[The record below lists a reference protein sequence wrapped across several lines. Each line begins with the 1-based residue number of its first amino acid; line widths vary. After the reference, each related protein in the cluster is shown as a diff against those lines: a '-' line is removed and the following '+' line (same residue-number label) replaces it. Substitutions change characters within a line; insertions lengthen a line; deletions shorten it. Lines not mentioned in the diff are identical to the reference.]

1 MTDIAAQLADETES
15 TVPLDDNIDTLDVL
29 GIASRETR
37 EVEAGVVALAC
48 TLPIPAQHSVRNGS

>member
-15 TVPLDDNIDTLDVL
+15 TVPLDDNIETLYVL

-37 EVEAGVVALAC
+37 EVEAGVIALAS
-48 TLPIPAQHSVRNGS
+48 TFHIPAQHSVRNGS